1 MNSFPKVLPRVLSYP
16 SLRFEEDPG
25 NEVAHFRCGLLNKAQ
40 GNLYLWGGSLSFND
54 GGGFVTEKENSR
66 CFKLYRVISSCSF
79 RQTSANFSGVEF

>member
-1 MNSFPKVLPRVLSYP
+1 MNSFPNLLPRVLSYP

-40 GNLYLWGGSLSFND
+40 GNLYLWGGNLSFND
-54 GGGFVTEKENSR
+54 GDGFVTEKENSR